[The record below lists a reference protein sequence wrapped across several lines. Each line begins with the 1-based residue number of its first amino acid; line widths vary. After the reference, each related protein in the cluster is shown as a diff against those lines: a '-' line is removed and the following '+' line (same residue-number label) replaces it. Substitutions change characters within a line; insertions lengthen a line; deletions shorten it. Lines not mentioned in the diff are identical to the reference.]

1 MNQATPK
8 GGASG
13 VLYMLPSPLDAF
25 APWPADTPQQVKD
38 RAHQLDYFLV
48 ESAKSARATLK
59 RLEHPRPLRELEIV
73 ELPPEKNG
81 GQLRPLLEPVRAGR
95 SAGVISDAGC
105 PGVADPG
112 ALVARTAHA
121 MGIEV
126 VPLVG
131 PSSILLGLMASG
143 LNGQSF
149 AFHGYLPVDDAGRV
163 RTLANLEKTSAQLRQ
178 TQLFIETPYRN
189 LRMLDAIRTNC
200 RGDTLLCI
208 ASALTAPDQFVRT
221 LTVSQWKTQDV
232 ERIDRRPTL
241 FLLLAG

>member
-1 MNQATPK
+1 MTSNTSAGT
-8 GGASG
+8 
-13 VLYMLPSPLDAF
+13 LFMLPSALDAS
-25 APWPADTPQQVKD
+25 AHWQSDTPASVRD
-38 RAHQLDYFLV
+38 RAHSLDYFLV
-48 ESAKSARATLK
+48 ENAKSARATLK

-73 ELPPEKNG
+73 ELPPEKDG
-81 GQLRPLLEPVRAGR
+81 ALLREQLAPLLAGR

-112 ALVARTAHA
+112 ALAARTAHA

-126 VPLVG
+126 APLVG

-149 AFHGYLPVDDAGRV
+149 AFHGYLPVDDVARA
-163 RTLANLEKTSAQLRQ
+163 RALAALEKASTQLRQ

-189 LRMLDAIRTNC
+189 LRMFEAIRAHC
-200 RGDTLLCI
+200 REDTLLCI

-221 LTVSQWKTQDV
+221 LAVSQWTADDV

-241 FLLLAG
+241 FLLLAA

>member
-1 MNQATPK
+1 MSAENPR
-8 GGASG
+8 G
-13 VLYMLPSPLDAF
+13 VLYMLPSALDIGAH
-25 APWPADTPQQVKD
+25 WQTDTPASVRECAQG
-38 RAHQLDYFLV
+38 LDYFLV

-59 RLEHPRPLRELEIV
+59 RLEHPRPLRELEII
-73 ELPPEKNG
+73 ELPPERSG
-81 GQLRPLLEPVRAGR
+81 GHLRALLEPVRGGR

-112 ALVARTAHA
+112 ALAARTAHA

-149 AFHGYLPVDDAGRV
+149 TFHGYLPVDDGARARALV
-163 RTLANLEKTSAQLRQ
+163 ALEKTSSQLRQ

-189 LRMLDAIRTNC
+189 LKMFDALRASC

-221 LTVSQWKTQDV
+221 MAISDWKRPLI

-241 FLLLAG
+241 FLLLAA

>member
-1 MNQATPK
+1 MSDTPRTP
-8 GGASG
+8 GT
-13 VLYMLPSPLDAF
+13 LYMLPSPLDA
-25 APWPADTPQQVKD
+25 ATGTALDTPAAVRE

-59 RLEHPRPLRELEIV
+59 RLEHPTPLRELDIV
-73 ELPPEKNG
+73 ELPPEKDG
-81 GQLRPLLEPVRAGR
+81 RLLRELLSPVLAGR

-112 ALVARTAHA
+112 ALAARTAHT
-121 MGIEV
+121 MGIPV
-126 VPLVG
+126 APLVG
-131 PSSILLGLMASG
+131 PSSILLALMASG

-149 AFHGYLPVDDAGRV
+149 AFHGYLPVDESARAKA
-163 RTLANLEKTSAQLRQ
+163 LAELEKQSQRLRQ

-189 LRMLDAIRTNC
+189 LRMFDAIRAHC

-208 ASALTAPDQFVRT
+208 AAALTAPDQFIRT
-221 LTVSQWKTQDV
+221 RPVAQWTS
-232 ERIDRRPTL
+232 EEIGRIDRRPAL

>member
-1 MNQATPK
+1 MSAPPQ
-8 GGASG
+8 G
-13 VLYMLPSPLDAF
+13 VLYMLPSALDSRAL
-25 APWPADTPQQVKD
+25 WHADTPAAV
-38 RAHQLDYFLV
+38 RECAHRLDYFLV

-59 RLEHPRPLRELEIV
+59 RLEHPTPLRELDIV
-73 ELPPEKNG
+73 ELPPERG
-81 GQLRPLLEPVRAGR
+81 GAPLRALLEPVRAGR

-112 ALVARTAHA
+112 ALAARAAHA

-126 VPLVG
+126 MPLVG

-149 AFHGYLPVDDAGRV
+149 AFHGYLPVDDAERA
-163 RTLANLEKTSAQLRQ
+163 RALAALEKTSAQLRQ

-189 LRMLDAIRTNC
+189 LKIFETLRAHC

-208 ASALTAPDQFVRT
+208 ASALTAPDQYVRT
-221 LTVSQWKTQDV
+221 LTVAQWKTADV
-232 ERIDRRPTL
+232 ARIDRRPTL
-241 FLLLAG
+241 FLMLAGA

>member
-1 MNQATPK
+1 MSAPPQ
-8 GGASG
+8 G
-13 VLYMLPSPLDAF
+13 VLYMLPSALDRRAL
-25 APWPADTPQQVKD
+25 WHADTPAAV
-38 RAHQLDYFLV
+38 RECAHRLDYFLV

-59 RLEHPRPLRELEIV
+59 RLEHPTPLRELDIV
-73 ELPPEKNG
+73 ELPPERG
-81 GQLRPLLEPVRAGR
+81 GAPLRALLEPLRAGR

-112 ALVARTAHA
+112 ALAARAAHA

-126 VPLVG
+126 MPLVG

-149 AFHGYLPVDDAGRV
+149 VFHGYLPVDDAERA
-163 RTLANLEKTSAQLRQ
+163 RALAALEKTSAQLRQ

-189 LRMLDAIRTNC
+189 LKMFETLRAHC

-208 ASALTAPDQFVRT
+208 ASALTAPDQYVRT
-221 LTVSQWKTQDV
+221 LTVAQWKTADV
-232 ERIDRRPTL
+232 ARIDRRPTL
-241 FLLLAG
+241 FLMLAGT

>member
-1 MNQATPK
+1 MTAAP
-8 GGASG
+8 SRG
-13 VLYMLPSPLDAF
+13 VLYMLPSALDTHAL
-25 APWPADTPQQVKD
+25 WRSDTPPAVRECAQ
-38 RAHQLDYFLV
+38 RLDYFLV

-59 RLEHPRPLRELEIV
+59 RLEHPTPLRELEII
-73 ELPPEKNG
+73 ELPPERG
-81 GQLRPLLEPVRAGR
+81 GATLRALLEPLRNGR

-112 ALVARTAHA
+112 ALAARAAHA

-149 AFHGYLPVDDAGRV
+149 AFHGYLPVDDAERA
-163 RTLANLEKTSAQLRQ
+163 RTLATLEKTSSQARQ
-178 TQLFIETPYRN
+178 TQIFIETPYRN
-189 LRMLDAIRTNC
+189 LKMFETIRTQC

-208 ASALTAPDQFVRT
+208 ASALTAPDQYVRT
-221 LTVSQWKTQDV
+221 LTVSQWKTADMA
-232 ERIDRRPTL
+232 RIDRRPTL
-241 FLLLAG
+241 FLLLAGT

>member
-1 MNQATPK
+1 MSAPPQ
-8 GGASG
+8 G
-13 VLYMLPSPLDAF
+13 VLYMLPSALDSRAL
-25 APWPADTPQQVKD
+25 WRADTPAAV
-38 RAHQLDYFLV
+38 RECAHRLDYFLV

-59 RLEHPRPLRELEIV
+59 RLEHPTPLRELDIV
-73 ELPPEKNG
+73 ELPPERG
-81 GQLRPLLEPVRAGR
+81 GAPLRALLEPLRGGR

-112 ALVARTAHA
+112 ALAARAAHA

-149 AFHGYLPVDDAGRV
+149 AFHGYLPVDDAERA
-163 RTLANLEKTSAQLRQ
+163 RALTALEKTSAQLRQ

-189 LRMLDAIRTNC
+189 PALWQALLGSLQAGTRLALAS
-200 RGDTLLCI
+200 GLTLESARI
-208 ASALTAPDQFVRT
+208 ASRSVKDWKKLGTEPDNRT
-221 LTVSQWKTQDV
+221 PVVFAIGQ
-232 ERIDRRPTL
+232 
-241 FLLLAG
+241 

>member
-1 MNQATPK
+1 MTATRTP
-8 GGASG
+8 GI
-13 VLYMLPSPLDAF
+13 LYMLPSALDVRAHGHI
-25 APWPADTPQQVKD
+25 DTPPAVRE

-59 RLEHPRPLRELEIV
+59 RLEHPKPLRELEIV
-73 ELPPEKNG
+73 ELPPEHAVAP
-81 GQLRPLLEPVRAGR
+81 LRTLLEPLRDGR

-112 ALVARTAHA
+112 ALAARAAHA

-126 VPLVG
+126 APLVG

-149 AFHGYLPVDDAGRV
+149 AFHGYLPVEDTARAHA
-163 RTLANLEKTSAQLRQ
+163 LIALEKHSGRMRQ
-178 TQLFIETPYRN
+178 TQIFIETPYRN
-189 LRMLDAIRTNC
+189 LKMFEAIRAHC

-208 ASALTAPDQFVRT
+208 ASALTAPDQYIRT
-221 LTVSQWKTQDV
+221 LTVSHWKAADIA
-232 ERIDRRPTL
+232 RIDRRPTL
-241 FLLLAG
+241 FLLLAAT

>member
-1 MNQATPK
+1 MSAPPQ
-8 GGASG
+8 G
-13 VLYMLPSPLDAF
+13 VLYMLPSALDSRAL
-25 APWPADTPQQVKD
+25 WHADTPTTV
-38 RAHQLDYFLV
+38 RECAHRLDYFLV

-59 RLEHPRPLRELEIV
+59 RLEHPTPLRELDIV
-73 ELPPEKNG
+73 ELPPERG
-81 GQLRPLLEPVRAGR
+81 GSPLRALLEPVRAGR

-112 ALVARTAHA
+112 ALVVRAAHA

-149 AFHGYLPVDDAGRV
+149 AFHGYLPVDDAERA
-163 RTLANLEKTSAQLRQ
+163 RALAALEKTSAQLRQ

-189 LRMLDAIRTNC
+189 LKMFETLRAHC

-208 ASALTAPDQFVRT
+208 ASALTAPDQYVRT
-221 LTVSQWKTQDV
+221 LTVAQWKAADV
-232 ERIDRRPTL
+232 ARIDRRPTL
-241 FLLLAG
+241 FLLLAGT

>member
-1 MNQATPK
+1 MSTNIPP
-8 GGASG
+8 G
-13 VLYMLPSPLDAF
+13 VLYMLPSPLDTSAS
-25 APWPADTPQQVKD
+25 WHTDTPLSVRD
-38 RAHQLDYFLV
+38 CAHQLDYFLV

-73 ELPPEKNG
+73 ELPPEKDA
-81 GQLRPLLEPVRAGR
+81 GQLRPLLEPLRNGR

-112 ALVARTAHA
+112 ALAARMAHT

-149 AFHGYLPVDDAGRV
+149 AFHGYLPVDESARA
-163 RTLANLEKTSAQLRQ
+163 RTLAGLEKTSAQLRQ

-189 LRMLDAIRTNC
+189 LKMFEAIRTHC

-208 ASALTAPDQFVRT
+208 ASAITASDQFVRT
-221 LTVSQWKTQDV
+221 MTVSQWKAQDV
-232 ERIDRRPTL
+232 ARIDRRPTL
-241 FLLLAG
+241 FLLLSA

>member
-1 MNQATPK
+1 MTVE
-8 GGASG
+8 ASRG
-13 VLYMLPSPLDAF
+13 VLYMLPSALDVQAQ
-25 APWPADTPQQVKD
+25 WQADTPATVRD
-38 RAHQLDYFLV
+38 CAHRLDYFLV

-59 RLEHPRPLRELEIV
+59 RLEHPRPLRELEII
-73 ELPPEKNG
+73 ELPPERAS
-81 GQLRPLLEPVRAGR
+81 GQLRHLLEPIRSGR

-112 ALVARTAHA
+112 ALAARTAHA

-126 VPLVG
+126 APLVG

-149 AFHGYLPVDDAGRV
+149 AFHGYLPVEDPV
-163 RTLANLEKTSAQLRQ
+163 RAKTLVALEKTSNQLRQ

-189 LRMLDAIRTNC
+189 LKMFDAIRTHC

-208 ASALTAPDQFVRT
+208 ASALTAPDQYVRT
-221 LTVSQWKTQDV
+221 MSVADWKKQNIA
-232 ERIDRRPTL
+232 RIDRRPTL
-241 FLLLAG
+241 FLMLSA